1 MLQIKVSIT
10 EEEYAL
16 LQKRANN
23 NLNSVSREARLILR
37 HILYNEIPTP
47 ASNDPT
53 QPQLQPQ
60 LQPHLREIAGIEF
73 PAFPDYKITSTA
85 TSHTHAQTQI
95 TPPGVQITPDPN
107 AGGIHI
113 PYVDVASVKDYAQPQ
128 TQTQSEQKS
137 KSVISGPDVSPTPT
151 NERLM
156 PEGLTGSRVDP
167 VPTSKFA
174 PKKLKSTLPV
184 STDLEIEQ
192 VDNEWD
198 AECNEY
204 STEDFLFDLKNLEEK
219 MREDSPFV
227 DPTKDPDYMAL
238 KNYFIKHDLRERFSS
253 LLSDP
258 SRFYPEEGVYEQPQI
273 RYAQAAFRKEKIDEE
288 YIIALLS
295 GTGDT
300 YRATHHM
307 KLYVDEM

>member
-1 MLQIKVSIT
+1 MPKIIIDLSDDINKTLKKYAIDNGRSLKQFLPRYIT
-10 EEEYAL
+10 ACVKSSVVTFDSEGEICVIPSYSH
-16 LQKRANN
+16 AN
-23 NLNSVSREARLILR
+23 
-37 HILYNEIPTP
+37 T
-47 ASNDPT
+47 
-53 QPQLQPQ
+53 
-60 LQPHLREIAGIEF
+60 
-73 PAFPDYKITSTA
+73 TA
-85 TSHTHAQTQI
+85 NTHTQI
-95 TPPGVQITPDPN
+95 TATQTAQTVPSQITPYTN
-107 AGGIHI
+107 AGSINI
-113 PYVDVASVKDYAQPQ
+113 SRIDPASIKDY
-128 TQTQSEQKS
+128 TKSEQ

-151 NERLM
+151 NERPM

-167 VPTSKFA
+167 IPTSKFA

-198 AECNEY
+198 AEGNEY

-219 MREDSPFV
+219 MCEDLPPHM
-227 DPTKDPDYMAL
+227 DPTKDPDYVAL
-238 KNYFIKHDLRERFSS
+238 KNYFIKHDLRERFRS

>member
-1 MLQIKVSIT
+1 MIQIKVSIT
-10 EEEYAL
+10 EEEHTL

-37 HILYNEIPTP
+37 HVLYNEIPTP
-47 ASNDPT
+47 ASSDPT

-60 LQPHLREIAGIEF
+60 PQPQREIAGIEF
-73 PAFPDYKITSTA
+73 P
-85 TSHTHAQTQI
+85 SHAHTQI
-95 TPPGVQITPDPN
+95 TPPGVQPAVSQTVPAQTVTHASTIDIKPDIVPDP
-107 AGGIHI
+107 I
-113 PYVDVASVKDYAQPQ
+113 PTHQPQ
-128 TQTQSEQKS
+128 TQSQSEQKS
-137 KSVISGPDVSPTPT
+137 VSPTPT
-151 NERLM
+151 NERPM
-156 PEGLTGSRVDP
+156 PEGLTGRRVDP
-167 VPTSKFA
+167 IPTSKF
-174 PKKLKSTLPV
+174 KLKSTLPV

-219 MREDSPFV
+219 MREDSPFT
-227 DPTKDPDYMAL
+227 DPTKDPDYLAL
-238 KNYFIKHDLRERFSS
+238 KNYFIKHDLRERFRS

-307 KLYVDEM
+307 KPYVDEM

>member
-1 MLQIKVSIT
+1 MQTKIVIPDDIYEKIKI
-10 EEEYAL
+10 
-16 LQKRANN
+16 RAKSNYRTIN
-23 NLNSVSREARLILR
+23 QEINYILDQVFN
-37 HILYNEIPTP
+37 HTQLDITP
-47 ASNDPT
+47 APFIYSPT
-53 QPQLQPQ
+53 ITTPSPVA
-60 LQPHLREIAGIEF
+60 PI
-73 PAFPDYKITSTA
+73 ITSTY
-85 TSHTHAQTQI
+85 
-95 TPPGVQITPDPN
+95 TPDPSTST
-107 AGGIHI
+107 IDISSTQLPETI
-113 PYVDVASVKDYAQPQ
+113 PDYSTTPAK
-128 TQTQSEQKS
+128 SEQKNAEPDIQDTPTTQS
-137 KSVISGPDVSPTPT
+137 TQPVRHIRVIGGDEDAPAPTP
-151 NERLM
+151 
-156 PEGLTGSRVDP
+156 
-167 VPTSKFA
+167 KFA

-219 MREDSPFV
+219 MREDSPFT
-227 DPTKDPDYMAL
+227 DPTKDPDYVTL
-238 KNYFIKHDLRERFSS
+238 KNYFIKHDLRERFRS

>member
-1 MLQIKVSIT
+1 MQIKVSIT
-10 EEEYAL
+10 DEEYEL
-16 LQKRANN
+16 LKKRATG
-23 NLNSVSREARLILR
+23 NLNSVSKEARLII
-37 HILYNEIPTP
+37 HQALYYYNPTTTQPITQPINITPAPFIYSPTVPTP
-47 ASNDPT
+47 PPVITSTYTPDPSASTIDISPT
-53 QPQLQPQ
+53 QPP
-60 LQPHLREIAGIEF
+60 ETI
-73 PAFPDYKITSTA
+73 PDYST
-85 TSHTHAQTQI
+85 
-95 TPPGVQITPDPN
+95 TP
-107 AGGIHI
+107 A
-113 PYVDVASVKDYAQPQ
+113 K
-128 TQTQSEQKS
+128 SEQKNAEPDIQATPS
-137 KSVISGPDVSPTPT
+137 TQQPKPIKVIGGDEDAPAPTP
-151 NERLM
+151 
-156 PEGLTGSRVDP
+156 
-167 VPTSKFA
+167 KFA

-238 KNYFIKHDLRERFSS
+238 KNYFIKHDLRERFRS

>member
-16 LQKRANN
+16 LQTRANK

-37 HILYNEIPTP
+37 HVLYNEMPTP
-47 ASNDPT
+47 ASIDPVT
-53 QPQLQPQ
+53 KQ
-60 LQPHLREIAGIEF
+60 REIAGIEF

-85 TSHTHAQTQI
+85 TSYTHADI
-95 TPPGVQITPDPN
+95 TPPGVQPAAKQTVQITPDPN
-107 AGGIHI
+107 AGSINI
-113 PYVDVASVKDYAQPQ
+113 PYVNVASVKDYTQPE
-128 TQTQSEQKS
+128 SEQKPDIPNTS
-137 KSVISGPDVSPTPT
+137 STQQPKHIRVIGGDEDTPAPTTPTP
-151 NERLM
+151 
-156 PEGLTGSRVDP
+156 
-167 VPTSKFA
+167 KFA

-227 DPTKDPDYMAL
+227 DPTKDPDYVAL
-238 KNYFIKHDLRERFSS
+238 KNYFIKHDLRERFRS

>member
-16 LQKRANN
+16 LQTRANK

-37 HILYNEIPTP
+37 HVLYNEMPTP
-47 ASNDPT
+47 ASIDPVT
-53 QPQLQPQ
+53 KQ
-60 LQPHLREIAGIEF
+60 REIAGIEF

-85 TSHTHAQTQI
+85 TSYTHADI
-95 TPPGVQITPDPN
+95 TPPGVQPAAPQPTTTLQITPDPN
-107 AGGIHI
+107 AGSINI
-113 PYVDVASVKDYAQPQ
+113 PYVNVASVKDYTQPE
-128 TQTQSEQKS
+128 SEQK
-137 KSVISGPDVSPTPT
+137 PDIPNTSTQQPKPIKVVGGGEDAPAPTTPTP
-151 NERLM
+151 
-156 PEGLTGSRVDP
+156 
-167 VPTSKFA
+167 KFA

-227 DPTKDPDYMAL
+227 DPTKDPDYVAL
-238 KNYFIKHDLRERFSS
+238 KNYFIKHDLRERFRS

>member
-1 MLQIKVSIT
+1 MPDP
-10 EEEYAL
+10 
-16 LQKRANN
+16 
-23 NLNSVSREARLILR
+23 
-37 HILYNEIPTP
+37 IPT
-47 ASNDPT
+47 
-53 QPQLQPQ
+53 
-60 LQPHLREIAGIEF
+60 
-73 PAFPDYKITSTA
+73 Y
-85 TSHTHAQTQI
+85 
-95 TPPGVQITPDPN
+95 
-107 AGGIHI
+107 
-113 PYVDVASVKDYAQPQ
+113 QPQ
-128 TQTQSEQKS
+128 TQPQSEQKS
-137 KSVISGPDVSPTPT
+137 DKPGIQTTQPQQQPKYIKVIGGDEDTPA
-151 NERLM
+151 
-156 PEGLTGSRVDP
+156 PAP
-167 VPTSKFA
+167 KFA

-184 STDLEIEQ
+184 STDLE

-219 MREDSPFV
+219 MREDSPFT
-227 DPTKDPDYMAL
+227 DPTKDPDYLAL
-238 KNYFIKHDLRERFSS
+238 KNYFIKHDLRERFRS

-307 KLYVDEM
+307 KPYVDEM

>member
-10 EEEYAL
+10 EEEHAL

-47 ASNDPT
+47 ASSDPT
-53 QPQLQPQ
+53 QPQPQPQ
-60 LQPHLREIAGIEF
+60 PQQLREIAGIEF
-73 PAFPDYKITSTA
+73 PEYKITS
-85 TSHTHAQTQI
+85 HAHTQI
-95 TPPGVQITPDPN
+95 TPPGVQSTALATDTSASTIDIKPGIVPDP
-107 AGGIHI
+107 I
-113 PYVDVASVKDYAQPQ
+113 PTYQPQ
-128 TQTQSEQKS
+128 TQPQIQTEQK
-137 KSVISGPDVSPTPT
+137 SPTPT
-151 NERLM
+151 NERPM
-156 PEGLTGSRVDP
+156 PEGLTGRRVDP
-167 VPTSKFA
+167 IPTSKFA
-174 PKKLKSTLPV
+174 PKKLKNTLPV

-219 MREDSPFV
+219 MREDSPFT
-227 DPTKDPDYMAL
+227 DPTKDPDYLAL
-238 KNYFIKHDLRERFSS
+238 KNYFIKHDLRERFRS

-307 KLYVDEM
+307 KPYVDEM